1 MEQVKPTSIMKKIMF
16 DDRYGLTEA
25 VLEKRKTMTRR
36 VERIDFYPGSTEEQ
50 IEKFCKRRVTDTKG
64 RQVWEGFDNKGN
76 WIAQLISHYAIGEE
90 VAVAQSYGSIVEQD
104 PENDYGDYYVK
115 QFRYAPGWTNKMF
128 VRADLMPHRIRIINI
143 RVERL
148 QDISDEDCAR
158 EGIVPVVFRQWHK
171 QALTDFSPQKYT
183 DHRVWTLE
191 KFRDGIEDPWEGSE
205 PGEYMAETAQVA
217 FAVLINKISGK
228 GTWERNPWVFVYEFE
243 LVK

>member
-1 MEQVKPTSIMKKIMF
+1 MKKIMF
-16 DDRYGLTEA
+16 NDCYGLTEA

-36 VERIDFYPGSTEEQ
+36 MIPIGLYNQ
-50 IEKFCKRRVTDTKG
+50 TDWKA
-64 RQVWEGFDNKGN
+64 VSEGNYEAVSDGEGD
-76 WIAQLISHYAIGEE
+76 WHDIRLCGQYQIGEE
-90 VAVAQSYGSIVEQD
+90 VAVAQSYKSIVEQD
-104 PENDYGDYYVK
+104 PGNDYGNYYVK

-128 VRADLMPHRIRIINI
+128 VRADLMPHRIRITNI

-158 EGIVPVVFRQWHK
+158 EGIVPVIFRQWHK

-183 DHRVWTLE
+183 DHHVWTLE
-191 KFRDGIEDPWEGSE
+191 KFRDGIEDPWEDSE
-205 PGEYMAETAQVA
+205 PDEYMAETAQVA
-217 FAVLINKISGK
+217 FAVLINKINGK